1 MRAEPALLALAVGLM
16 LVACESAN
24 TQCDCAA
31 AEANVR
37 LVRRSVEEGYNARNP
52 AIFDSVYHPD
62 AVVWNNGVRLDDGPI
77 LDGFRRDL
85 VAYDEQFSEWRIAV
99 NDIFGTA
106 DRVAVR
112 WTFHGRLR
120 SNRREVQ
127 QTGNWI
133 GRIAGGKI
141 VEVWEATDEPA
152 APTSPTPSSSERS
165 QGDERGP

>member
-1 MRAEPALLALAVGLM
+1 MRAVELHGLIVVALVM
-16 LVACESAN
+16 SACETA
-24 TQCDCAA
+24 QCDCAA

-37 LVRRSVEEGYNARNP
+37 LVRRSVDEGYNARNP
-52 AIFDSVYHPD
+52 AVFDSVYHPD

-85 VAYDEQFSEWRIAV
+85 AAYDQQFSEWSIAV
-99 NDIFGTA
+99 NDMFGTA

-120 SNRREVQ
+120 SSGRAVT

-152 APTSPTPSSSERS
+152 APTSPTPAGSESSP
-165 QGDERGP
+165 GDERGS